1 MKRLRKHLPENSRN
15 AYRETNPQMI
25 ARKLTVLVAQNVN
38 DEK

>member
-1 MKRLRKHLPENSRN
+1 MILRN

-25 ARKLTVLVAQNVN
+25 VQKLTVLVAQNVN